1 MWDLREGR
9 QMWDFWDFVKRNYF
23 LKENFLAVVLGS
35 LGIAVLIAVWAVLIA
50 VWAVLIAVWIEP
62 GRKPKP
68 VTDSTVT
75 EPLHR
80 EIASL
85 HERIATLEQE
95 LAQAQAAKEQRKS
108 IEAFKQEAAAQP
120 PQLAEPHEENTHQGI
135 KPVALRRKHR
145 MKNAAR
151 PRKPQNLAHTS
162 VRGNQAQHP
171 TDIAG
176 PLIPA
181 GAVTDGSPGT

>member
-1 MWDLREGR
+1 
-9 QMWDFWDFVKRNYF
+9 MWDFWDFVKRNYF

-35 LGIAVLIAVWAVLIA
+35 LGIAVLIAVLAVF
-50 VWAVLIAVWIEP
+50 IAVWIEP

-95 LAQAQAAKEQRKS
+95 LAQAQASNEQHKL
-108 IEAFKQEAAAQP
+108 IEAFKQEAAAKP
-120 PQLAEPHEENTHQGI
+120 PQLAEPRKENTHQGM
-135 KPVALRRKHR
+135 KLVALRRKHR
-145 MKNAAR
+145 MKNATG
-151 PRKPQNLAHTS
+151 PTKPQKLAHTS
-162 VRGNQAQHP
+162 ARSTVHQAQHP

-181 GAVTDGSPGT
+181 GAVAANSSGT

>member
-1 MWDLREGR
+1 
-9 QMWDFWDFVKRNYF
+9 MWDFLKQNYF
-23 LKENFLAVVLGS
+23 LKENFVAVVLGI
-35 LGIAVLIAVWAVLIA
+35 LGIAALIAVR
-50 VWAVLIAVWIEP
+50 IEP

-145 MKNAAR
+145 MKNAAG
-151 PRKPQNLAHTS
+151 PTKPQKLAYTS
-162 VRGNQAQHP
+162 ARSTVHQAQHP

-181 GAVTDGSPGT
+181 GAVADNSPGT